1 VLEGRFPKNEFSDK
15 IVLVGASALGLSDM
29 KVTPTSVSMP
39 GVEKHGHVVASLIE
53 GKILEKAP
61 DVLDIFLLL
70 LIGLLLT
77 LVLPRVKAIAGTIFS
92 IITLTA
98 FAAAGYF
105 LFLNKGVMINMA
117 YPLTEIF
124 LVYIGITAYNF
135 ASEESRAKK
144 IKMMFSSY
152 VTERVV
158 DELIKNPEMAKLGG
172 ERKEVT
178 ILFSDIRG
186 FTSFSESR
194 PPEEVVTQL
203 NEYLGAMTEVV
214 FKHEGTLDKF
224 IGDAIMAFWGA
235 PLDQNNHVELAIRC
249 ALHMVDR
256 LSDLQKKWK
265 SEGKEPFSIGI
276 GLNTGEVLVG
286 NIGIEGKKIDYTV
299 IGDHVNLASRVE
311 SLTRTYNAD
320 ILLTEY
326 TYSMIKDLTDSQKS
340 DKVIKSAIGHSKFSK
355 IDTVKVKG
363 KEQSVV
369 IYRLES
375 HPHRA

>member
-1 VLEGRFPKNEFSDK
+1 
-15 IVLVGASALGLSDM
+15 
-29 KVTPTSVSMP
+29 
-39 GVEKHGHVVASLIE
+39 
-53 GKILEKAP
+53 
-61 DVLDIFLLL
+61 
-70 LIGLLLT
+70 
-77 LVLPRVKAIAGTIFS
+77 VLPRVKAIAGTI
-92 IITLTA
+92 IALITLTA
-98 FAAAGYF
+98 FATAGYF
-105 LFLNKGVMINMA
+105 LFLNNGMMINMA
-117 YPLTEIF
+117 YPFTEIF

-135 ASEESRAKK
+135 ASEEKRAKK
-144 IKMMFSSY
+144 TRAMFSSY
-152 VTERVV
+152 VTKRVV
-158 DELIKNPEMAKLGG
+158 DELIKNPDMAKLGG

-224 IGDAIMAFWGA
+224 IGDAVMAFWGA
-235 PLDQNNHVELAIRC
+235 PLDQKNHVELAIRC

-256 LSDLQKKWK
+256 LSDLQEKWK

-311 SLTRTYNAD
+311 SLTRTYNTD

-326 TYSMIKDLTDSQKS
+326 TYTIIKDLTDFRKS
-340 DKVIKSAIGHSKFSK
+340 DKVKKSAIGHSKFSEV
-355 IDTVKVKG
+355 DTVKVKG

-369 IYRLES
+369 IYRLEG
-375 HPHRA
+375 HTHTAGDAQT